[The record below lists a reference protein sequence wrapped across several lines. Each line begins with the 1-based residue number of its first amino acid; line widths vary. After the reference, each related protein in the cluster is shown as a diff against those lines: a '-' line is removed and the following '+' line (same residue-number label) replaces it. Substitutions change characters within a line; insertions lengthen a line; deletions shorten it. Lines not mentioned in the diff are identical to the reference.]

1 MIADDVEDFVSALM
15 LEKGMASNTCVSY
28 KSDLVFFAAFLKKRG
43 KTAAES
49 IAREDIVEFLKAER
63 DDGMASSTRA
73 RRTAAI
79 RQWLKYLK
87 ERRLIAHDPSELL
100 DAPKKDKALPKTLS
114 EQEVF
119 AMLDAVN
126 GDDPRSLRD
135 RAILEVLYGCGM
147 RVSELCAFK
156 VEDIVADGE
165 LVRIFGKGSK
175 ERLVPIGG
183 AAARALTDYLDH
195 ARMFFT
201 KGDLS
206 ETHVFVTR
214 LGGPFTRQGIF
225 KIIKERALAV
235 DIAPEKI
242 SPHVLRHCFASH
254 MLAHGADIRAIQ
266 ELLGHADIGTTQI
279 YTHVDRSRFS
289 EIHKLHPRHSMI

>member
-15 LEKGMASNTCVSY
+15 LEKGMAANTCVSY
-28 KSDLVFFAAFLKKRG
+28 RSDLVFFAAFLGKRG
-43 KTAAES
+43 KTAADTVT
-49 IAREDIVEFLKAER
+49 REDVVEFLKCER
-63 DDGMASSTRA
+63 DDGLSSSTRA

-79 RQWLKYLK
+79 RQWCRYLK
-87 ERRLIAHDPSELL
+87 ERRVITRDPSELL
-100 DAPKKDKALPKTLS
+100 DAPKKDRALPKTLS
-114 EQEVF
+114 EPEVA

-156 VEDIVADGE
+156 MEDIVADGE

-183 AAARALTDYLDH
+183 AAARALGGYLD
-195 ARMFFT
+195 RGRVFFT
-201 KGDLS
+201 RGDLS

-214 LGGPFTRQGIF
+214 LAKPFTRQGVF
-225 KIIKERALAV
+225 KIIKERAAAV
-235 DIAPEKI
+235 DIAPERI

-266 ELLGHADIGTTQI
+266 ELLGHADVGTTQI
-279 YTHVDRSRFS
+279 YTHVDRSRFA
-289 EIHKLHPRHSMI
+289 EIHRLHPRH

>member
-1 MIADDVEDFVSALM
+1 MIAGYVEDFITALM

-28 KSDLVFFAAFLKKRG
+28 KSDLLFFAAFLKKRG
-43 KTAAES
+43 KTAAEEVT
-49 IAREDIVEFLKAER
+49 REDIVGFLKTER
-63 DDGMASSTRA
+63 EDGMASSTRA

-79 RQWLKYLK
+79 RQWFRYLK
-87 ERRLIAHDPSELL
+87 EQRIVRHDPSELL
-100 DAPKKDKALPKTLS
+100 DAPKKGRALPKTLS

-147 RVSELCAFK
+147 RVSELCSFK
-156 VEDIVADGE
+156 TEDIVADGE

-183 AAARALTDYLDH
+183 AAARALGDYLERS
-195 ARMFFT
+195 RMFFT

-214 LGGPFTRQGIF
+214 LAKPFTRQGIF
-225 KIIKERALAV
+225 KIIKERAMAV
-235 DIAPEKI
+235 GIDPEKI

-254 MLAHGADIRAIQ
+254 LLAHGADIRAIQ
-266 ELLGHADIGTTQI
+266 ELLGHSDIGTTQI
-279 YTHVDRSRFS
+279 YTHVDRSRYA
-289 EIHKLHPRHSMI
+289 EIHKLHPRH

>member
-1 MIADDVEDFVSALM
+1 MIAAEVEDFISALM

-28 KSDLVFFAAFLKKRG
+28 RSDLLFFAAFLKRRG
-43 KTAAES
+43 KTAADA
-49 IAREDIVEFLKAER
+49 ITREDIVEFLRTER
-63 DDGMASSTRA
+63 DDGLASSTRA

-87 ERRLIAHDPSELL
+87 DRRVIAHDPSELL
-100 DAPKKDKALPKTLS
+100 DAPKKDRALPKTLS
-114 EQEVF
+114 EKEVF

-135 RAILEVLYGCGM
+135 RAVLEVLYGCGM

-156 VEDIVADGE
+156 VEDVVADGE

-183 AAARALTDYLDH
+183 AAARALTDYLDR

-201 KGDLS
+201 KGNLS

-235 DIAPEKI
+235 DIAAERI

-266 ELLGHADIGTTQI
+266 ELLGHSDIGTTQI
-279 YTHVDRSRFS
+279 YTHVDRARFA
-289 EIHKLHPRHSMI
+289 EIHKLHPRH